1 MRRKRVVV
9 GLVGLALV
17 AGIVVVGYRVWLPSK
32 PQPPRDQFG
41 HLYDPIED
49 DLALRPM
56 FAEADREAKRQL
68 EERRAKQG
76 RPGKPWLGDGHF
88 YSGVKK
94 QFLRDKYGIEWRTP
108 AEMNPNV
115 AFD

>member
-1 MRRKRVVV
+1 MRRRRVVV
-9 GLVGLALV
+9 GLVGLALAAGV
-17 AGIVVVGYRVWLPSK
+17 AVGGYRVWHPSK

-41 HLYDPIED
+41 FRYDPVED
-49 DLALRPM
+49 DPALRPM

-76 RPGKPWLGDGHF
+76 RPGKSALGDGRF
-88 YSGVKK
+88 YAGVKK
-94 QFLRDKYGIEWRTP
+94 QFLKDKYGIDWRTP
-108 AEMNPNV
+108 AEMNPDK